1 MTWSFWCL
9 AWGSRVLYRK
19 TLDCLGKKVS
29 LANCKWLFY
38 NCFFYFWTA
47 ELIFLGRLV
56 IENPIFKKYLVQLF
70 YLIFFGSSLSPL
82 LWWQHLVGV
91 VQRNQPCLH
100 VHLMCGIEV
109 LVLVPFF
116 LLLGGHPVGYSKCK
130 SAFSI
135 SSAPHLLFSPPPT
148 CVQLPKEH
156 VAHSVLNFMSG
167 LGSFLL
173 CNKQLH
179 LSSVFVLFLFLL
191 LYLGM

>member
-1 MTWSFWCL
+1 MATFGWCSTEKPALFTCPSHVWDRSF
-9 AWGSRVLYRK
+9 G
-19 TLDCLGKKVS
+19 
-29 LANCKWLFY
+29 
-38 NCFFYFWTA
+38 
-47 ELIFLGRLV
+47 
-56 IENPIFKKYLVQLF
+56 
-70 YLIFFGSSLSPL
+70 FG
-82 LWWQHLVGV
+82 
-91 VQRNQPCLH
+91 
-100 VHLMCGIEV
+100 
-109 LVLVPFF
+109 PFF

-179 LSSVFVLFLFLL
+179 LSSVFVLFFFIFIFITLFGDVKKTQL
-191 LYLGM
+191 

>member
-19 TLDCLGKKVS
+19 ALDCLGKKVS

-47 ELIFLGRLV
+47 ELIFLGRLSK
-56 IENPIFKKYLVQLF
+56 IPFFKISGAIILFNFFWLKPIPVTVMATFGWCSTEKPALF
-70 YLIFFGSSLSPL
+70 TCPSHVWDRSFGF
-82 LWWQHLVGV
+82 G
-91 VQRNQPCLH
+91 
-100 VHLMCGIEV
+100 
-109 LVLVPFF
+109 PFF

>member
-1 MTWSFWCL
+1 
-9 AWGSRVLYRK
+9 
-19 TLDCLGKKVS
+19 
-29 LANCKWLFY
+29 
-38 NCFFYFWTA
+38 
-47 ELIFLGRLV
+47 
-56 IENPIFKKYLVQLF
+56 
-70 YLIFFGSSLSPL
+70 
-82 LWWQHLVGV
+82 
-91 VQRNQPCLH
+91 
-100 VHLMCGIEV
+100 MCGIEV

-179 LSSVFVLFLFLL
+179 LSSVFVLFFFIFFFIFITLF
-191 LYLGM
+191 GDV

>member
-38 NCFFYFWTA
+38 NCFFLFLDCRTYF
-47 ELIFLGRLV
+47 FRQV
-56 IENPIFKKYLVQLF
+56 SYRKSHFFKISGAIILF
-70 YLIFFGSSLSPL
+70 YFFWLKPIPVTVMATFGWCSTEKPALFTCPS
-82 LWWQHLVGV
+82 
-91 VQRNQPCLH
+91 H
-100 VHLMCGIEV
+100 VWDRSFGFG
-109 LVLVPFF
+109 PFF

>member
-1 MTWSFWCL
+1 MTIL
-9 AWGSRVLYRK
+9 Q
-19 TLDCLGKKVS
+19 
-29 LANCKWLFY
+29 LF
-38 NCFFYFWTA
+38 FFIFG
-47 ELIFLGRLV
+47 LQNLFFLGRLV

-70 YLIFFGSSLSPL
+70 NLIFFWLKPIPVTVMATFGWCSTEKPALFTCPS
-82 LWWQHLVGV
+82 
-91 VQRNQPCLH
+91 H
-100 VHLMCGIEV
+100 VWDRSFGFG
-109 LVLVPFF
+109 PFF

-191 LYLGM
+191 FYLGM

>member
-1 MTWSFWCL
+1 MATFGWCSTEKPALFTCPSHVWDRSF
-9 AWGSRVLYRK
+9 G
-19 TLDCLGKKVS
+19 
-29 LANCKWLFY
+29 
-38 NCFFYFWTA
+38 
-47 ELIFLGRLV
+47 
-56 IENPIFKKYLVQLF
+56 
-70 YLIFFGSSLSPL
+70 FG
-82 LWWQHLVGV
+82 
-91 VQRNQPCLH
+91 
-100 VHLMCGIEV
+100 
-109 LVLVPFF
+109 PFF

-179 LSSVFVLFLFLL
+179 LSSVFVLFLFLFLL

>member
-1 MTWSFWCL
+1 MTIL
-9 AWGSRVLYRK
+9 QP
-19 TLDCLGKKVS
+19 
-29 LANCKWLFY
+29 
-38 NCFFYFWTA
+38 FFYFWAA

-56 IENPIFKKYLVQLF
+56 IKNPIFKISGAIILF
-70 YLIFFGSSLSPL
+70 NFFWLKPIPVTVMATFGWCSTEKPALFTCPS
-82 LWWQHLVGV
+82 
-91 VQRNQPCLH
+91 H
-100 VHLMCGIEV
+100 VWDRSFGFG
-109 LVLVPFF
+109 PFF

-179 LSSVFVLFLFLL
+179 LSSVFVLFLL